1 MLIGAPRGVQNTFA
15 LCIAHDVT
23 RNGTSKVMA
32 ADEDTANV
40 DLAAAD
46 AKKSSFVTH
55 TTTYEAEHRAYTI
68 VNAACDLLVPQLK
81 LLPWFVK
88 HKVLLDLMETAP
100 SDDTTIV

>member
-1 MLIGAPRGVQNTFA
+1 
-15 LCIAHDVT
+15 
-23 RNGTSKVMA
+23 MA
-32 ADEDTANV
+32 ADEDTASV
-40 DLAAAD
+40 DQAAAD

-55 TTTYEAEHRAYTI
+55 TTTYDAERRAYTI
-68 VNAACDLLVPQLK
+68 VNEACDLLVSQLK